1 MSDVWMGLAIFATI
15 VGTPALVVLALTGLR
30 EMWERAYLRGSDDAW
45 QRAVDAQACGKRL
58 V

>member
-1 MSDVWMGLAIFATI
+1 MNTVYGLTIFLAI
-15 VGTPALVVLALTGLR
+15 VLSPALLALIGMGLR
-30 EMWERAYLRGSDDAW
+30 ELWERAYLRGSDEAW

>member
-1 MSDVWMGLAIFATI
+1 MSDVWMGLAIFAAI
-15 VGTPALVVLALTGLR
+15 VGTPAVVSLALMGLHAL
-30 EMWERAYLRGSDDAW
+30 WERAYLRGSDDAW